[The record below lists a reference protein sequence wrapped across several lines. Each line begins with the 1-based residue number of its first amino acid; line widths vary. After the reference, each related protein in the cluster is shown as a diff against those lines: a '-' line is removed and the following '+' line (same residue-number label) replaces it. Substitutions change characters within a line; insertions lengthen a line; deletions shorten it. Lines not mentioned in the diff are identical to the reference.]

1 MIGLHLLIT
10 CKRDI
15 FLIEIFDNRK
25 DSKKVTL
32 IQNMYRTK
40 TISEWKD
47 IPNVFSLSVMSDSL
61 WPHALQPS
69 RLLCPWDSL
78 GKSTEVGSH
87 SFSRGSS
94 RPRDRTQI
102 SCIAGRFFTVWAT
115 RELQVWRD
123 DCKVTRR
130 FSTVWGVS
138 TPYPQG
144 CSRVNYNFERIYFL
158 YFLCADLYQSET
170 CW

>member
-61 WPHALQPS
+61 
-69 RLLCPWDSL
+69 
-78 GKSTEVGSH
+78 
-87 SFSRGSS
+87 
-94 RPRDRTQI
+94 
-102 SCIAGRFFTVWAT
+102 
-115 RELQVWRD
+115 
-123 DCKVTRR
+123 
-130 FSTVWGVS
+130 
-138 TPYPQG
+138 
-144 CSRVNYNFERIYFL
+144 
-158 YFLCADLYQSET
+158 
-170 CW
+170 